1 MPLFRPCRPCRLGRL
16 RRRPGAP
23 GLRCTH
29 DGRPD
34 PADAARRHARRARGR
49 RRGRHR
55 ARPARRPHLALPD
68 ARGEARVRERV
79 RRGRGRAHPR
89 GPRYRGG
96 ARCDGDPAAGD
107 GRRLMPAVEELYG
120 EIWAGEEALDAELDR
135 SLDPRGTDWLFTVF
149 AELGPEPGQL
159 VVDVG
164 ARDAR
169 HTTRLVREHGL
180 RAVALDPVPLHVER
194 ATHAVPEAGLEREIG
209 VVEAAVEALPLPDG
223 AADWIWCRDVLPHVR
238 LAEGFAECARVLR
251 PGGRMLAYVTLA
263 TEDLEPREAAR
274 LFDRVAVRPESMD
287 PAAVEA
293 AAADAG

>member
-34 PADAARRHARRARGR
+34 PADAARGHARRARGR

-55 ARPARRPHLALPD
+55 ARPARRPHVALPD
-68 ARGEARVRERV
+68 ARGKARVRERL
-79 RRGRGRAHPR
+79 RRGRGRADTRRARHR
-89 GPRYRGG
+89 GA
-96 ARCDGDPAAGD
+96 ARFDGDPAAGD
-107 GRRLMPAVEELYG
+107 GRRLMPSIEELYG

-135 SLDPRGTDWLFTVF
+135 SLEPRGTDWLFTVF
-149 AELGPEPGQL
+149 AELGSEPGQL

-169 HTTRLVREHGL
+169 HTIRLVREHGL
-180 RAVALDPVPLHVER
+180 RAVALDPVPLHVELATR
-194 ATHAVPEAGLEREIG
+194 AVADAGLDDEID
-209 VVEAAVEALPLPDG
+209 VVGAAVEAMPLPDG
-223 AADWIWCRDVLPHVR
+223 SADWIWCRDVLVHTR
-238 LAEGFAECARVLR
+238 LAEALSECARVLR

-263 TEDLEPREAAR
+263 TELLEPREAAR
-274 LFDRVAVRPESMD
+274 LFEAVGVRAGRAD
-287 PAAVEA
+287 PAALEA
-293 AAADAG
+293 SAADA

>member
-16 RRRPGAP
+16 RRSPGAP

-29 DGRPD
+29 DRRPD
-34 PADAARRHARRARGR
+34 SADAARRHARRARGR

-89 GPRYRGG
+89 RPRYRGA

-120 EIWAGEEALDAELDR
+120 EIWA
-135 SLDPRGTDWLFTVF
+135 
-149 AELGPEPGQL
+149 
-159 VVDVG
+159 
-164 ARDAR
+164 
-169 HTTRLVREHGL
+169 
-180 RAVALDPVPLHVER
+180 
-194 ATHAVPEAGLEREIG
+194 
-209 VVEAAVEALPLPDG
+209 AVEALPLADG